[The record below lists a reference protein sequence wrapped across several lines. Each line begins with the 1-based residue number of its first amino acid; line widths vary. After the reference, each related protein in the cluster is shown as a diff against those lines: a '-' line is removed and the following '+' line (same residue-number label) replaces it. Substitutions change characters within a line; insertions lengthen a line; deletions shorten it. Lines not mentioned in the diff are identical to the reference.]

1 MKKRDSRY
9 EEKGIMP
16 LPYRYSK
23 YHKVPKF
30 PAEQQEDETDESLLS
45 PEKMVGKKKKLPK
58 PNHQAPQEDND
69 ADDMQNE
76 MGTHILNEDVEDASS
91 LKQTFKT
98 LIEQHSSLGMPSWM
112 NDDKQDD
119 RGMRAAMP
127 EKEMEY
133 DNSIKRIMKKGFQRQ
148 APDSQEDTLRVDE
161 ANRPYKKAVKGLPP
175 TGEAT
180 KRRFGEEPETNIEE
194 VEEIYVSENGRPAK
208 RIMKIQR
215 SNYAAPKSKSGGWVK
230 KLFDIMK

>member
-1 MKKRDSRY
+1 MKKRDFRY
-9 EEKGIMP
+9 KEKGMP

-45 PEKMVGKKKKLPK
+45 PEKMVGEKKKLPK

-69 ADDMQNE
+69 ADDMLNE
-76 MGTHILNEDVEDASS
+76 MGTHILNEDVEDALS
-91 LKQTFKT
+91 LKQTFKD

-112 NDDKQDD
+112 D
-119 RGMRAAMP
+119 
-127 EKEMEY
+127 
-133 DNSIKRIMKKGFQRQ
+133 
-148 APDSQEDTLRVDE
+148 VDE

-175 TGEAT
+175 TEEAT

-208 RIMKIQR
+208 RIMKVQR
-215 SNYAAPKSKSGGWVK
+215 SNYATPKSKSGGWVK
-230 KLFDIMK
+230 KLFDIIK